1 MQVCHTLS
9 AAEPLE
15 TDSLAEGWYD
25 SGNCIAE
32 STTGVD
38 RGKLLGR
45 LKMYRY
51 VQLSMSVA

>member
-15 TDSLAEGWYD
+15 TDSLTEGWYD
-25 SGNCIAE
+25 SGDCIAE
-32 STTGVD
+32 STTAVD
-38 RGKLLGR
+38 RGEWLGG

-51 VQLSMSVA
+51 VYLSMSVA